1 MLHNDED
8 ATTCYQRKHGAKT
21 NTVPTIIGLS
31 TWSFLRTTV
40 GYGDITSANDLER
53 GFAIV
58 GMIVGATVFGY
69 IIGNVAVIME
79 NFDVV
84 NAIESSKM
92 NQIKDWLYDRK
103 VSAKAFLPLHSCST
117 EKGRSSNTPD

>member
-1 MLHNDED
+1 M
-8 ATTCYQRKHGAKT
+8 
-21 NTVPTIIGLS
+21 
-31 TWSFLRTTV
+31 
-40 GYGDITSANDLER
+40 
-53 GFAIV
+53 

-103 VSAKAFLPLHSCST
+103 VNAKAL
-117 EKGRSSNTPD
+117 

>member
-1 MLHNDED
+1 M
-8 ATTCYQRKHGAKT
+8 
-21 NTVPTIIGLS
+21 
-31 TWSFLRTTV
+31 

-84 NAIESSKM
+84 NAIETTKM

-103 VSAKAFLPLHSCST
+103 VRVETYFPQAKTPLT
-117 EKGRSSNTPD
+117 TGGGGDL

>member
-1 MLHNDED
+1 
-8 ATTCYQRKHGAKT
+8 
-21 NTVPTIIGLS
+21 
-31 TWSFLRTTV
+31 
-40 GYGDITSANDLER
+40 
-53 GFAIV
+53 
-58 GMIVGATVFGY
+58 MIVGATVFGY

-103 VSAKAFLPLHSCST
+103 VSAKAFLPFATLLHR
-117 EKGRSSNTPD
+117 KRPFF